1 MKKISNLNVDV
12 WKETEVCMY
21 EDEKTLMFLAPCQA
35 WVGNALKELE
45 EAGIYP
51 AGHTAV
57 MKREDQIILGYI
69 NIAEGVIQF
78 RKADPKYRTN
88 EFEVMFDKD
97 DAWLLGKLLIQ
108 II

>member
-12 WKETEVCMY
+12 WKETEVCVY

-57 MKREDQIILGYI
+57 MKRDDQIVLGYI
-69 NIAEGVIQF
+69 NTAEGIIQF
-78 RKADPKYRTN
+78 RKADRNTGQMSSRLCWEKMTPGCW
-88 EFEVMFDKD
+88 
-97 DAWLLGKLLIQ
+97 ASC
-108 II
+108 